1 MTHTIALASDH
12 AGFEYKQKA
21 EEYLRAKG
29 FSIKDYGAY
38 SDERSD
44 YPDFGHAAAEG
55 MLRGEADFGVF
66 ICGSGIGIAMAAN
79 RHKGIRAVDA
89 VTTEMAKLAREHND
103 ANVLALGQRLMSWEQ
118 AREIIDTFFA
128 TEFAGGRH
136 ADRVKKID
144 SIVTVT
150 ADENGQ

>member
-12 AGFEYKQKA
+12 AGFAYKQKA

-44 YPDFGHAAAEG
+44 YPDFGHKAAEG
-55 MLRGEADFGVF
+55 ILRGEADFGVF
-66 ICGSGIGIAMAAN
+66 VCGSGIGIAIVAN

-89 VTTEMAKLAREHND
+89 VTAEMAKLAREHNN
-103 ANVLALGQRLMSWEQ
+103 ANVLALAERLTTWDE
-118 AREIIDTFFA
+118 AREIIDIFFA

-136 ADRVKKID
+136 AARVEKID
-144 SIVTVT
+144 SFTET
-150 ADENGQ
+150 ARGNE